1 MMYIYK
7 SYRNQSPCVERH
19 ESLEAALYTACV
31 DYLESLAIPTAIID
45 DAGETAIDFDGLVRE
60 IERLTVH

>member
-1 MMYIYK
+1 MYIYT
-7 SYRNQSPCVERH
+7 SYRNQSPCEERH

-31 DYLESLAIPTAIID
+31 DYLESLAVPTAIVD
-45 DAGETAIDFDGLVRE
+45 EAGETAIDYDWLVRE